1 MNNVLSYAKLMSE
14 QNSLEAIREGA
25 RVICDRRG
33 RYADSISNDVERIKS
48 EISVIESLIKTI
60 EDNSSVL
67 DDKRKSD
74 LLDLCKKLRLS
85 LKEYLRKAENL
96 RDRFKNKKI
105 KVIAFG
111 LSSQGKSTFTRLYTG
126 LPESVVAEKNQGD
139 DLDKT
144 GALSVIS
151 HVSREKGGRPV
162 DDPNIT
168 IHFKTSESVLK
179 PVNDCIRQLSV
190 ISGFM
195 LPGCTGNGYMSW
207 DDFKSVLD
215 NKSKKNKAY
224 EMIKSLIDRDNQ
236 VRDFYSVQSFVLSV
250 FEPESNF
257 DDVEM
262 ESHYREIRLSDLP
275 LYNDMTNPDE
285 RRYLSVERI
294 DISADLG
301 YEDAFENFE
310 ICDTKG
316 ISAKAG
322 AKIVEEEIFNDIN
335 NSDAAFSIK
344 NVGTGQHA
352 PDFYKNLSN
361 NVSNIDKLH
370 NKHFAILN
378 LYKFA
383 KQGMVDDTVTA
394 INGSNLAK
402 CIYVGSLA
410 TKKDSIASYEGVEI
424 DAKAFSQTLIVD
436 MLTKIVD
443 STKESD
449 DLLIADCNKL
459 VNAINENKRK
469 LNENLLQ
476 IQSNASEFNEEAI
489 ILEKIAELR
498 NAAILKL
505 EQEAMAHDIP
515 LQCVVCGI
523 DDDVVM
529 NDSGDSKDDDFDNED
544 DDVIDTGSSPQ
555 SDRPAYQEHLTRTLI
570 MDDPKRDI
578 RTFEMITGESDETVI
593 DDVLRNAKKS
603 ASVSDLALEYLLDK
617 EIKAKAGSNVYMNSV
632 KVDGSVNSLG
642 GYIDSVSALLFSKIE
657 DNINANH
664 SLPCNIGSIVD
675 LRTKVYR
682 VVWDALKL
690 TGLLGELTEEVLER
704 HNYNY
709 VMNKWYR
716 WYTSSIKDQYS
727 SIIVPQHSYNIL
739 IAYFN
744 GLEHDPD
751 SNLKSGSVVDWNR
764 LKRAVQNAYKIYDFE
779 GRILEKI
786 ANEELLRH
794 NIFRALHT
802 SLKNPS
808 FDIDMKGIYLGRS
821 ADELYKSDIICKTEH
836 DRIKNQ
842 DKLENLRNAREQ
854 LKTKSVTSLQNIK

>member
-1 MNNVLSYAKLMSE
+1 MSNVLSYAQLMSE
-14 QNSLEAIREGA
+14 QNSLEAIKEGA
-25 RVICDRRG
+25 RLICDRRG
-33 RYADSISNDVERIKS
+33 RYADTISNDVERIKG

-60 EDNSSVL
+60 EENSSVL
-67 DDKRKSD
+67 DSSQESELKS
-74 LLDLCKKLRLS
+74 LCEQLKKS
-85 LKEYLRKAENL
+85 LKAYLQKAQSLCN
-96 RDRFKNKKI
+96 RFNNKKI
-105 KVIAFG
+105 KVVAFG
-111 LSSQGKSTFTRLYTG
+111 LRTQGKSTFTRLYTG

-151 HVSREKGGRPV
+151 HKTGVPV
-162 DDPNIT
+162 KNPNIT
-168 IHFKTSESVLK
+168 IHFKTSECVLK

-195 LPGCTGNGYMSW
+195 LPGCTGNGYVSW
-207 DDFKSVLD
+207 NDFQSVLA
-215 NKSKKNKAY
+215 NKSEKNKAY
-224 EMIKSLIDRDNQ
+224 EKIKSLIDRDNQ
-236 VRDFYSVQSFVLSV
+236 VRDFYPVKSFLLSV

-257 DDVEM
+257 DDVKM
-262 ESHYREIRLSDLP
+262 ESHYQEISLSKLP

-301 YEDAFENFE
+301 YQDAFENFE

-344 NVGTGQHA
+344 NVGGGQHA
-352 PDFYKNLSN
+352 PDFYKDLSN

-378 LYKFA
+378 LYIGANK
-383 KQGMVDDTVTA
+383 GMVDETVSA

-410 TKKDSIASYEGVEI
+410 TQKDRIASYEGVEI

-459 VNAINENKRK
+459 VNEINENQRK

-476 IQSNASEFNEEAI
+476 IQSNASGFNEEAI

-505 EQEAMAHDIP
+505 EQEAKVHDIP
-515 LQCVVCGI
+515 LQCVVCGT
-523 DDDVVM
+523 DDDVVI
-529 NDSGDSKDDDFDNED
+529 NDSGDSKDDYFDDED
-544 DDVIDTGSSPQ
+544 DDLIDTGSSSK
-555 SDRPAYQEHLTRTLI
+555 SDGPAYQEHLTRKLV

-578 RTFEMITGESDETVI
+578 RTFEMITAESDETVI
-593 DDVLRNAKKS
+593 VDVLRNRKKS
-603 ASVSDLALEYLLDK
+603 DSVSDLALEYLLDK
-617 EIKAKAGSNVYMNSV
+617 EIKAIAGSNVYMNSV

-642 GYIDSVSALLFSKIE
+642 GYIDSVSALLFRKIE
-657 DNINANH
+657 DNINTTH
-664 SLPCNIGSIVD
+664 SLPCNIDSIVE

-690 TGLLGELTEEVLER
+690 TGLLGELSEEVLER
-704 HNYNY
+704 HKYNY
-709 VMNKWYR
+709 VMDKWYR

-727 SIIVPQHSYNIL
+727 SIIVPQQSYNIL

-744 GLEHDPD
+744 GLKHDPD

-764 LKRAVQNAYKIYDFE
+764 LKRAVQYAYKIYDFE

-802 SLKNPS
+802 SLKNPA

-821 ADELYKSDIICKTEH
+821 ADELYKIGIIGKAEH
-836 DRIKNQ
+836 DRITNQ
-842 DKLENLRNAREQ
+842 YKWDILRNAREQ